1 LGKDRKFDYRLL
13 ETDYLCKN
21 SIGLMAQL
29 SEQEQVRR
37 EKLQAL
43 RELGINPYPAAL
55 YPVDANSKTIK
66 EDFSEG
72 KTVTIAG
79 RLMSRRIQGKASFA
93 ELQDSEG
100 RIQVYFNRDKIC
112 PDQDKTAYN
121 EVYKKLLDIGDI
133 IGIEGSLFT
142 TQVGEKTVMVK
153 SFQLL
158 NKTLRPLP
166 LPKTDADGNVY
177 DEFNDPELRY
187 RQRYVDLIVNPKVK
201 DTFVKRTKITNSI
214 RSFFN
219 DKGYLE
225 VETPVLQP
233 IPGGAAARPFVTHHN
248 ALNIPLYLRIAN
260 ELYLKRLIV
269 GGFDGVYEFSKD
281 FRNEGMDRT
290 HNPEFT
296 VMELYVAY
304 KDYFWMMETTEA
316 LLEKVAI
323 ESQGSTKVTV
333 GEHNIDFKAP
343 YPRVPILEAI
353 KTHTGIDVSEMD
365 ENQLRETAKNLG
377 LEVDNTMGEGKLID
391 EIFGE
396 KCEHHY
402 VQPTF
407 ITDYPK
413 SMSPLTKEHRDN
425 PKLTERF
432 ELMVNGKELANAY
445 SELND
450 PIDQRE
456 RFEAQLALSEK
467 GDDEAMFIDQ
477 DFLRA
482 LEYGMPPTSGIGI
495 GVDRLV
501 MLMTD
506 NSSIQEVLFFPQMK
520 PEQKTIP
527 LTEEEKL
534 ILDLLKKES
543 PTTLNTLKEQSG
555 LSNKKWDKAIKVLTK
570 NKVAKVF
577 KNDQGLWVELLG
589 N

>member
-1 LGKDRKFDYRLL
+1 
-13 ETDYLCKN
+13 
-21 SIGLMAQL
+21 MAAL
-29 SEQEQVRR
+29 SEQEIIRR
-37 EKLQAL
+37 EKLERL
-43 RELGINPYPAAL
+43 RASGINPYPAPL
-55 YPVDANSKTIK
+55 YPVSDSSASIK
-66 EDFSEG
+66 DNFVEG
-72 KTVTIAG
+72 KEVIIAG

-93 ELQDSEG
+93 EVQDSQG
-100 RIQVYFNRDKIC
+100 RIQVYFNRDEIC
-112 PDQDKTAYN
+112 TGEDKTLYN

-133 IGIEGSLFT
+133 IGIEGTLFT
-142 TQVGEKTVMVK
+142 TQVGQQTIAVK
-153 SFQLL
+153 KFDVL

-166 LPKTDADGNVY
+166 LPKTDAEGNTY

-201 DTFVKRTKITNSI
+201 ETFIKRTKITNSI
-214 RSFFN
+214 REYFN
-219 DKGYLE
+219 DKDYLE
-225 VETPVLQP
+225 VETPILQP
-233 IPGGAAARPFVTHHN
+233 IPGGASARPFMTHHN
-248 ALNIPLYLRIAN
+248 ALDIPLYLRVAN

-316 LLEKVAI
+316 LLEKVALD
-323 ESQGSTKVTV
+323 SNGSSAVTV
-333 GEHNIDFKAP
+333 GDHSIDFKAP
-343 YPRVPILEAI
+343 YPRVPILKAI
-353 KTHTGIDVSEMD
+353 EIHTGIDVSEMD
-365 ENQLRETAKNLG
+365 EVTLRETAKSLG
-377 LEVDNTMGEGKLID
+377 IEVDETMGIGKLID

-396 KCEHHY
+396 QCEHHY
-402 VQPTF
+402 IQPTF

-413 SMSPLTKEHRDN
+413 EMSPLTKEHRSN

-445 SELND
+445 TELND

-456 RFEAQLALSEK
+456 RFEEQMKLSEK

-495 GVDRLV
+495 GIDRLV
-501 MLMTD
+501 MLMTN
-506 NSSIQEVLFFPQMK
+506 NSSIQEVLFFPQMR
-520 PEQKTIP
+520 PEKKAVELTGEEKTI
-527 LTEEEKL
+527 LS
-534 ILDLLKKES
+534 LLKANSLIE
-543 PTTLNTLKEQSG
+543 LAQLKEQAA
-555 LSNKKWDKAIKVLTK
+555 LSNKKWDVSLKGLTK
-570 NKVAKVF
+570 KGIAKVE
-577 KNDQGLWVELLG
+577 KLDDVLWVSF

>member
-1 LGKDRKFDYRLL
+1 
-13 ETDYLCKN
+13 
-21 SIGLMAQL
+21 MAQL
-29 SEQEQVRR
+29 SEQELVRR

-43 RELGINPYPAAL
+43 RGLGINPYPAAL

-93 ELQDSEG
+93 ELQDSQG
-100 RIQVYFNRDKIC
+100 RIQVYFNRDEIC
-112 PDQDKTAYN
+112 PDEDKTPYN

-133 IGIEGSLFT
+133 IGIEGELFT
-142 TQVGEKTVMVK
+142 TQVGEKTVLVK
-153 SFQLL
+153 KFTLL

-166 LPKTDADGNVY
+166 LPKTDNDGNVY

-214 RSFFN
+214 REFFN
-219 DKGYLE
+219 EKGYLE

-304 KDYFWMMETTEA
+304 KDYFWMMETTES

-323 ESQGSTKVTV
+323 EAQGSTKFKV
-333 GEHNIDFKAP
+333 GNHSIDFKAP
-343 YPRVPILEAI
+343 YPRVPILGAI

-365 ENQLRETAKNLG
+365 ENQLRETAKNMG
-377 LEVDNTMGEGKLID
+377 LEVDDTMGEGKLID

-520 PEQKTIP
+520 PEQKSIP
-527 LTEEEKL
+527 LTEEEKIVL
-534 ILDLLKKES
+534 ELLKKES
-543 PTTLNTLKEQSG
+543 PTELNTLKEQSG
-555 LSNKKWDKAIKVLTK
+555 LSNKKWDKSIKSLTK
-570 NKVAKVF
+570 NKLAKVF

>member
-1 LGKDRKFDYRLL
+1 
-13 ETDYLCKN
+13 
-21 SIGLMAQL
+21 MAQL

-37 EKLQAL
+37 EKLEAL
-43 RELGINPYPAAL
+43 RALGINPYPAAL
-55 YPVDANSKTIK
+55 FPIDADSKSIK
-66 EDFSEG
+66 NNFSEG
-72 KTVTIAG
+72 KSVTIAG

-93 ELQDSEG
+93 EVQDG
-100 RIQVYFNRDKIC
+100 QGKIQVYFNRDEIC
-112 PDQDKTAYN
+112 EGEDKTLYN

-133 IGIEGSLFT
+133 IGLEGTLFT

-153 SFQLL
+153 SFQIL

-166 LPKTDADGNVY
+166 LPKTDAEGKVY

-201 DTFVKRTKITNSI
+201 DTFAKRTKITNSI
-214 RSFFN
+214 RNFFN
-219 DKGYLE
+219 EKDYLE
-225 VETPVLQP
+225 VETPILQP
-233 IPGGAAARPFVTHHN
+233 IPGGAAARPFLTHHN

-269 GGFDGVYEFSKD
+269 GGFEGVYEFSKD

-304 KDYFWMMETTEA
+304 KDYFWMMEMTES

-323 ESQGSTKVTV
+323 DTHGKTEVPV
-333 GEHNIDFKAP
+333 GEHSIDFKAP

-353 KTHTGIDVSEMD
+353 KTHTGIDVSNMD
-365 ENQLRETAKNLG
+365 ENQLRTTAKNLG
-377 LEVDNTMGEGKLID
+377 IDVNDTMGEGKLID

-402 VQPTF
+402 LQPTF

-413 SMSPLTKEHRDN
+413 SMSPLTKEHRSN

-482 LEYGMPPTSGIGI
+482 LEYGMPPTAGIGI
-495 GVDRLV
+495 GIDRLV
-501 MLMTD
+501 MLMTN

-520 PEQKTIP
+520 PEQKAVA
-527 LTEEEKL
+527 LNEDEKL
-534 ILDLLKKES
+534 IHDLLKKES
-543 PTTLNTLKEQSG
+543 PVALAIIKDQAG
-555 LSNKKWDKAIKVLTK
+555 LSNKKWDKALKGLTQK
-570 NKVAKVF
+570 KLAQVSK
-577 KNDQGLWVELLG
+577 DEQGLWLSLLA
-589 N
+589 